1 MGNLIVGF
9 ILGVAATTIGFSGMA
24 KIADGMTHQV
34 QKVMIE
40 GAKGQ

>member
-9 ILGVAATTIGFSGMA
+9 LLGVAATTIGFSGLA
-24 KIADGMTHQV
+24 KVADSATHQV
-34 QKVMIE
+34 QKIMIE

>member
-1 MGNLIVGF
+1 MVNLIVGF
-9 ILGVAATTIGFSGMA
+9 LLGVAATTIGFSGLA
-24 KIADGMTHQV
+24 RVADSATHQV

>member
-9 ILGVAATTIGFSGMA
+9 LLGIAATTIGFTGLA
-24 KIADGMTHQV
+24 KYADSATRQV